1 MRSSSIPLMFVLL
14 TAAWPSQLLAAND
27 DLLGWLDRLLR
38 MTTERGAR
46 YNSLAV
52 TIDEASTGQDQTAR
66 VEIVTPE
73 KLYMFGQVIALATG
87 ATESS
92 RSKDR
97 IWTVALPVQVSV
109 PTLGQ
114 AELAK
119 APSVSEAVRALRGKL
134 AGSKNV
140 QTTQF
145 QFHRGKGLASLAGF
159 QQVSFTLVLKAPGA
173 TVALEAMRQASSS
186 VPSQALGGA
195 RVASAGS
202 AALGTL
208 SGTLIARAQV
218 AAAGQAAKET
228 LEPSVRQLLEQSACK
243 PTLVKLETVTG
254 AARIQFEA
262 TGASE
267 SDGWE
272 ALARLTELPGLTAF
286 QILELRVD
294 TRGQPLVSGLLYF

>member
-1 MRSSSIPLMFVLL
+1 MFVLL

-97 IWTVALPVQVSV
+97 IWTVAVPVQVSV

-159 QQVSFTLVLKAPGA
+159 QQVSFTLVLKAPSA

-195 RVASAGS
+195 RVASVGS

-218 AAAGQAAKET
+218 ATAGQAPRET
-228 LEPSVRQLLEQSACK
+228 LESSVRQLLEQSACK

-254 AARIQFEA
+254 ASRIQFEA

-272 ALARLTELPGLTAF
+272 ALARLTALPGLTAF